1 MPRHLIKR
9 SFRLAGHATS
19 VALEAA
25 FWTELE
31 ALAQRRGQSLAA
43 LVMSLDEARAAQGL
57 PLASAL
63 RLSALAYARRTMNG
77 GESGGVAEGVGADAG
92 PTRPG

>member
-1 MPRHLIKR
+1 MPQHLIKR

-25 FWTELE
+25 FWTVLE
-31 ALAQRRGQSLAA
+31 EAAAKEGGSLAG
-43 LVMSLDEARAAQGL
+43 LVAKVDAARADQGL

-63 RLSALAYARRTMNG
+63 RLVALRKAR
-77 GESGGVAEGVGADAG
+77 EG
-92 PTRPG
+92 

>member
-19 VALEAA
+19 VALEEE
-25 FWTELE
+25 FWTALE
-31 ALAQRRGQSLAA
+31 EAAAQGGESLAA
-43 LVMSLDEARAAQGL
+43 LVAKVDAARAAKDL

-63 RLSALAYARRTMNG
+63 RLAALQKAR
-77 GESGGVAEGVGADAG
+77 EH
-92 PTRPG
+92 

>member
-1 MPRHLIKR
+1 MSFELHPSTASLLSLGISPTSARMPRHLIKR

-25 FWTELE
+25 FWAELE
-31 ALAQRRGQSLAA
+31 ALAQQKGQSLAA
-43 LVMSLDEARAAQGL
+43 LVVSVDDARAAEGL

-63 RLSALAYARRTMNG
+63 RLAALTNAR
-77 GESGGVAEGVGADAG
+77 GA
-92 PTRPG
+92 

>member
-19 VALEAA
+19 VALEAE
-25 FWTELE
+25 FWAELE
-31 ALAQRRGQSLAA
+31 ALAQQNSQSLAA
-43 LVMSLDEARAAQGL
+43 LVVSVDEARADQGL

-63 RLSALAYARRTMNG
+63 RLAALAHARA
-77 GESGGVAEGVGADAG
+77 V
-92 PTRPG
+92 

>member
-25 FWTELE
+25 FWAELE
-31 ALAQRRGQSLAA
+31 ALAQQKGQSLAA
-43 LVMSLDEARAAQGL
+43 LVVSVDEARAAEGL

-63 RLSALAYARRTMNG
+63 RLAALTHVR
-77 GESGGVAEGVGADAG
+77 GA
-92 PTRPG
+92 

>member
-19 VALEAA
+19 VALEAE
-25 FWTELE
+25 FWAGLE
-31 ALAQRRGQSLAA
+31 ALAQENGQSLAA
-43 LVMSLDEARAAQGL
+43 LVVSVDEARAARDL

-63 RLSALAYARRTMNG
+63 RLAALIHARGR
-77 GESGGVAEGVGADAG
+77 
-92 PTRPG
+92 

>member
-19 VALEAA
+19 VALEGE
-25 FWTELE
+25 FWAELD
-31 ALAQRRGQSLAA
+31 ALAHQNGQSLAA
-43 LVMSLDEARAAQGL
+43 LVAEVDATRADQGL

-63 RLSALAYARRTMNG
+63 RLAALTHARGR
-77 GESGGVAEGVGADAG
+77 
-92 PTRPG
+92 